1 MRTRYLRRQA
11 IKRELHE
18 FWLLATNKYSLALLF
33 ITMALVLLD
42 SFK

>member
-1 MRTRYLRRQA
+1 MRTRYLRRKA

-18 FWLLATNKYSLALLF
+18 FWLLSTNKYSLAFLI

-42 SFK
+42 SFR